1 MSEIVE
7 HIPDMIF
14 VKDARDGTFV
24 LVNRAAENLL
34 GFSRHEMLG
43 KTDFDFFP
51 HREAEFFRAKDQEVI
66 NGGQKVDI
74 PQEPIHTRQGL
85 RWLHTQKIP
94 IPGRDG
100 TPRYLAGISH
110 DITEVVQA
118 REQIAR
124 LASQLQQAQEEER
137 QRLARELH
145 DELGQVLT
153 GVRIELAW
161 MLQKS
166 DGMGEFARHLE
177 ATERLV
183 DSALS
188 TVRRVATALRPQIL
202 DDLGLK
208 AGIDWL
214 LQEICGRAGLET
226 RLDYGVDGPVNSE
239 LSITVYRACQEA
251 LTNVIRHA
259 QANQVGVTISSC
271 EGWLETRICDDG
283 IGLQHPREGS
293 LGLLGIRERVQLHR
307 GEMQVEQGQGGTCI
321 TFRLPLQAV
330 GSSPPTNS
338 SDTI

>member
-1 MSEIVE
+1 VADSHWLMSEIVE
-7 HIPDMIF
+7 RIPDMIF
-14 VKDARDGTFV
+14 VKDAQDGTFV
-24 LVNRAAENLL
+24 VVNRAAEELL

-51 HREAEFFRAKDQEVI
+51 QAEAEFFRAKDREVI
-66 NGGQKVDI
+66 KGGHLVDI
-74 PQEPIHTRQGL
+74 PQESIHTRQGL

-94 IPGRDG
+94 LLGLDG
-100 TPRYLAGISH
+100 TPRFLAGISH

-124 LASQLQQAQEEER
+124 LASQLQKAQEEER

-166 DGMGEFARHLE
+166 DAEGEFTRHLE

-188 TVRRVATALRPQIL
+188 TVRRVATALRPPIL

-208 AGIDWL
+208 SGIDWL
-214 LQEICGRAGLET
+214 LQEICGRAGLEA
-226 RLDYGVDGPVNSE
+226 RLDYEVDGPVNSD

-251 LTNVIRHA
+251 LTNVVRHA
-259 QANQVGVTISSC
+259 QAHQVGVTIRIQDA
-271 EGWLETRICDDG
+271 WLETRICDDG
-283 IGLQHPREGS
+283 IGLQNPREGS
-293 LGLLGIRERVQLHR
+293 LGLLGMRERVQLHG
-307 GEMQVEQGQGGTCI
+307 GEMQVKPSPSGTCI
-321 TFRLPLQAV
+321 TFRLPI
-330 GSSPPTNS
+330 PPG
-338 SDTI
+338 